1 MWAAYPPTH
10 PPILSHLLKGYL
22 IIMGM
27 ELELSPR
34 KAGFAT
40 LQRTSAGWR
49 LELMAGPPRTY
60 SLAQLDNY
68 ARKPRNRLKH
78 APPWTFHVRARAS
91 SIDLPGTWGFG
102 LWNDPFGLSLGFGG
116 GKPPRLPT
124 LPQTAWFIH
133 ASPPNWLSLR
143 DDPERT
149 PVNGFIA
156 GTFRSP
162 RIPPF
167 LFVPG
172 LLALP
177 LCAIRPI
184 SRFLR
189 RLASR
194 IIQQDAAR
202 VDLDV
207 TQWHEYSIQ
216 WLQEGCQFSVDGA
229 MVLHTSCSPVA
240 PLGMVLWIDNQFAA
254 WTPEGRLRYGTLKNN
269 DAWLEIEG
277 LNGQEEYKLF

>member
-1 MWAAYPPTH
+1 MGGLTAH
-10 PPILSHLLKGYL
+10 IPPILSQLLKGYL

-27 ELELSPR
+27 KLEFSPR

-40 LQRTSAGWR
+40 MQRTSAGWR

-60 SLAQLDNY
+60 NLAQLDNY
-68 ARKPRNRLKH
+68 ARIPRNRLKH
-78 APPWTFHVRARAS
+78 APLWTFQVRARAS
-91 SIDLPGTWGFG
+91 GEELPGTWGFG

-116 GKPPRLPT
+116 GHPGRLPT
-124 LPQTAWFIH
+124 LPQTAWFMH
-133 ASPPNWLSLR
+133 ASQPNWLSLR
-143 DDPERT
+143 DDPERV
-149 PVNGFIA
+149 PANGFFA

-162 RIPPF
+162 RIPSF
-167 LFVPG
+167 LFAPG
-172 LLALP
+172 LLALL
-177 LCAIRPI
+177 LCTIRPF

-207 TQWHEYSIQ
+207 TQWHEYSIH
-216 WLQEGCQFSVDGA
+216 WLQEGCVFSVDGNV
-229 MVLHTSCSPVA
+229 VLRTSCSPVP

-254 WTPEGRLRYGTLKNN
+254 WTPEGRLRYGTLGNN
-269 DAWLEIEG
+269 DAWMEIE
-277 LNGQEEYKLF
+277 KLTIQ